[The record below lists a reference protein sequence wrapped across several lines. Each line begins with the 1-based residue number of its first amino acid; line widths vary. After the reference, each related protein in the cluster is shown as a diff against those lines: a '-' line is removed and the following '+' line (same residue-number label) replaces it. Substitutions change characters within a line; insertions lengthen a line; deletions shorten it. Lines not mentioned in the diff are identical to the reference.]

1 MSQVIPKGWTIT
13 QMESIADWGSGGTPS
28 RKNSAYYGGKV
39 PWIKTGDL
47 GNRMVIAAS
56 EFITEDAIKH
66 SSAKWFNKGSV
77 IMAMYGATIG
87 RTSILGL
94 DATTNQACAV
104 GNPIENITST
114 EFLYYLLCSEKDSFI
129 AKGKGGAQPNISQAL
144 IKAHEISLPPLAEQ
158 KEIVAQ
164 LDKVLAQVESTTTRL
179 DAIPAILKRFRQSVL
194 AAAVSGKLTD
204 KWRVENEFTISQK
217 DIESAFKQG
226 WETEKLKEFTLKG
239 KEPKTDSWKGKLPHP
254 YLPTEEDQALFT
266 DIPQGWELVSVD
278 QLTRLV
284 KDGPHFSP
292 KYSEDGIPFISG
304 RNITVN
310 GINFSSAKYISA
322 ELHTELSRRCKPE
335 IGDVL
340 LTKGGTTGVACVNVY
355 DIDFNVWVHVAVLR
369 VADENTFNSQYL
381 CLALNSP
388 DVFSQSQAYTHGVA
402 NRDLGLTR
410 MIKICFPIPNFKEQ
424 TEIVRRVDEL
434 LAYADTVEAQVNAA
448 QERVNN
454 LSQSILAK
462 AFSGE
467 LTAKWR
473 AQNPDLITGENSAT
487 ALLDKIKTE
496 RAELTGKKKPIASK
510 RQTKR

>member
-1 MSQVIPKGWTIT
+1 MSTKIPSK
-13 QMESIADWGSGGTPS
+13 
-28 RKNSAYYGGKV
+28 
-39 PWIKTGDL
+39 WIKTNL
-47 GNRMVIAAS
+47 GTILEFKYGKALPAKTRDGMGAPVYGSNGIVGNHSLPLINTLGIVIGR
-56 EFITEDAIKH
+56 
-66 SSAKWFNKGSV
+66 KGSFGEV
-77 IMAMYGATIG
+77 NLVNEPFSPIDTTYYVDELFSQPIKYWFYQLKKLPLTTLNRSTAIP
-87 RTSILGL
+87 GL
-94 DATTNQACAV
+94 NRDDAYSQEV
-104 GNPIENITST
+104 
-114 EFLYYLLCSEKDSFI
+114 FLPS
-129 AKGKGGAQPNISQAL
+129 
-144 IKAHEISLPPLAEQ
+144 LAEQ
-158 KEIVAQ
+158 KEIVTQ
-164 LDKVLAQVESTTTRL
+164 LDKLLAQVESTTTRL